1 MDSRF
6 HIIGIF
12 IVSGIPDSI
21 SKLQFF
27 KKFQYELFVKRD
39 SIANATFYRRD
50 SYCIGLRFLLQ
61 IFVPL
66 ELNLGTYLMAK
77 ALNKLLIDGSFY
89 LSAAL

>member
-6 HIIGIF
+6 IVIGIF

-39 SIANATFYRRD
+39 SIADATFYRGD
-50 SYCIGLRFLLQ
+50 SYCIGLSFLLQ

-66 ELNLGTYLMAK
+66 KFNLETCPIAK
-77 ALNKLLIDGSFY
+77 AFSALFIDGSFY

>member
-6 HIIGIF
+6 LVIGIF

-61 IFVPL
+61 IFVSL
-66 ELNLGTYLMAK
+66 KFNLGTCPIVKTFSTLF
-77 ALNKLLIDGSFY
+77 IDGSFY